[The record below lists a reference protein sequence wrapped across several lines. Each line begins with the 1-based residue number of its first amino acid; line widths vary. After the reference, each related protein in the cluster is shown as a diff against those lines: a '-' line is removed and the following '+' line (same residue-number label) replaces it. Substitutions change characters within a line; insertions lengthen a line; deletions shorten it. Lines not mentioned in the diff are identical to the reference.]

1 MHLSPIGITLQWQ
14 AVADQ
19 SGCLGQAHPRM
30 GGVAQQESGNTNY
43 QCPCPTGANAL
54 GTADADTAHIL
65 FILELCRPARKCGSL
80 NHRSHCGSRYK
91 LGCCCHA
98 GLSGFGLA
106 HRHQSKPSP
115 ATRKQYLRLHGNWR
129 GLDSGTGV
137 PQAACLLTTST
148 SMWVWQAARLL
159 FTCRRVFCQCQACH
173 QNPWASLAQLVRA

>member
-1 MHLSPIGITLQWQ
+1 LAGRIQEWGKWRNRKLAIQIINVRVLHRG
-14 AVADQ
+14 
-19 SGCLGQAHPRM
+19 AH
-30 GGVAQQESGNTNY
+30 
-43 QCPCPTGANAL
+43 AL
-54 GTADADTAHIL
+54 GTADADTAHIF
-65 FILELCRPARKCGSL
+65 FILQLCRPARKCGSL
-80 NHRSHCGSRYK
+80 NHRSHFGSRYK

-148 SMWVWQAARLL
+148 SMWVRQAARLL
-159 FTCRRVFCQCQACH
+159 FTCRKVVCQYQACH
-173 QNPWASLAQLVRA
+173 KIHRLP